1 MRTLTRDGSTR
12 RRAQNPDRRSLY
24 DGSAYVRERRQH
36 QNVVTSR
43 AQLLR
48 FHNLRSCSAKHAPRF
63 HLNARGWS
71 LTSRRSAHNRRP
83 RGQNADRRALHEHR
97 SGQNGHRSAK
107 NGRRCASTISPRDD
121 RHFARPEGRSN
132 LGGAVA
138 SQLRIGAPLLSHTLF
153 PIYVV
158 ALLWGALYIRETRLR
173 QLVPVRR

>member
-1 MRTLTRDGSTR
+1 MWTLTRGGSTR
-12 RRAQNPDRRSLY
+12 RRAQNPDRRSLH

-63 HLNARGWS
+63 YLNARAWS

-121 RHFARPEGRSN
+121 RHFARPEGWSEPFRARVFAEPALQRTDN
-132 LGGAVA
+132 GPAALPEHNKEEITHRTAHAA
-138 SQLRIGAPLLSHTLF
+138 SPD
-153 PIYVV
+153 
-158 ALLWGALYIRETRLR
+158 
-173 QLVPVRR
+173 

>member
-1 MRTLTRDGSTR
+1 MRTLTRGGSTR

-173 QLVPVRR
+173 